1 MSRAVGPSRDMQRH
15 DYERIPTARSEA
27 PNGDHADDEEDED
40 LKDGED
46 VDLPGDV
53 YGATIFSVIHDS
65 VELMSGH
72 DHDSLAFWI
81 NLVRVIF
88 VVTSLVFNYCLQLSL
103 LVWSYTAV
111 VAPAVRNVQ
120 QLYKEYHEECFD
132 TDGSFNE
139 AKWEEWDSS
148 KHEAL
153 CGMVISSFW
162 FLYLMLCLWW
172 MTMLNEFRKTDRIW
186 RKFHAMPSTKD
197 YERQIQR
204 DEDGTQRVKR
214 IVCEVRWF
222 LYIVLILPK
231 HVVSVGL
238 LILGTWWLVSTE
250 SFGDLILNAL
260 ALGFVIEIDELIF
273 EAMFPAFMAEQ
284 IEKVKLWRRR
294 SPDPKEYQ
302 RVQWEHIRRSGI
314 YWLVIL
320 VGVFVYLSFLQALP
334 FVGVLPGYASDIQ
347 CTGYWQNQKTMVCNS
362 WAVFHGAQCFPYG
375 SSGTESLPPHPEV
388 YN

>member
-1 MSRAVGPSRDMQRH
+1 MQQNRGSSRELPRH
-15 DYERIPTARSEA
+15 DYERIPAARDGQA
-27 PNGDHADDEEDED
+27 ADQHDDEED

-46 VDLPGDV
+46 VDLPADV
-53 YGATIFSVIHDS
+53 YGAVIFSVIHDS
-65 VELMSGH
+65 VDLMSGH

-103 LVWSYTAV
+103 LVWSHAAV

-120 QLYKEYHEECFD
+120 QLYKEYHAECFD
-132 TDGSFNE
+132 TDGTFNE

-148 KHEAL
+148 KQDEL
-153 CGMVISSFW
+153 CGTVLSSFW
-162 FLYLMLCLWW
+162 FLYLILCLWW

-186 RKFHAMPSTKD
+186 RKFHAMPATRD
-197 YERQIQR
+197 YERQIEW

-214 IVCEVRWF
+214 IVCEIRWF

-231 HVVSVGL
+231 HVISVGL
-238 LILGTWWLVSTE
+238 LILGTWWLVATD

-260 ALGFVIEIDELIF
+260 ALGFVIDIDELIF
-273 EAMFPAFMAEQ
+273 EAMFPAFMADQ
-284 IEKVKLWRRR
+284 IDQVKLWRRR
-294 SPDPKEYQ
+294 DKDPKAYQ

-320 VGVFVYLSFLQALP
+320 VGVYVYLSFLQGLP
-334 FVGVLPGYASDIQ
+334 FVGVLPGYAGDAE
-347 CTGYWQNQKTMVCNS
+347 CPGYWRRQTTMICNS
-362 WAVFHGAQCFPYG
+362 WAVWKGAQCFPYG
-375 SSGTESLPPHPEV
+375 SAGIDNLPPHPEV
-388 YN
+388 YG